1 MEEFEIS
8 AYENVSIYKETMR
21 RQHDLRIFQW
31 EFKMSDPLLL
41 YISKLRLFLGK
52 LTLKQSGPF
61 KVSSVMDNGVMELE
75 NSKGGKVFVNGK
87 LLKIYFEK
95 SLSVSSDESFVY
107 A

>member
-1 MEEFEIS
+1 
-8 AYENVSIYKETMR
+8 
-21 RQHDLRIFQW
+21 
-31 EFKMSDPLLL
+31 
-41 YISKLRLFLGK
+41 
-52 LTLKQSGPF
+52 
-61 KVSSVMDNGVMELE
+61 MDNGVMELE